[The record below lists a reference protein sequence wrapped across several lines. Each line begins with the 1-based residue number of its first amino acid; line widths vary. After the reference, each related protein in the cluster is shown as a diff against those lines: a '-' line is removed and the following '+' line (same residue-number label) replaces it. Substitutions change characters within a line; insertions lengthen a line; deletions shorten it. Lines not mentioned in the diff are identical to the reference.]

1 MSANRTER
9 NVLFDVRGA
18 AVDEESRAFAA
29 SLLKAWGAEPPRFS
43 LSLRGS
49 GNLGS
54 AAPESLIRTAQS
66 RVPNVVLATWPVWP
80 AKSAVP
86 VVLFVGHGADRLK
99 SMNLRTWS
107 ARRAPLVLVP
117 SRREKVELQVLRRF
131 ARDRVWALDAGP
143 MESIVECA
151 LEWMASGDQ
160 SPPPLQVEQ
169 CCNAPGAL

>member
-1 MSANRTER
+1 FSRDWSSDVCSSDLDRDSAVRSACTDCGDDPIGEGKRGARCLHAGLERSVPNNFPASQIGPTVSANRTER

-66 RVPNVVLATWPVWP
+66 GVPNVVLATWPVWP

-99 SMNLRTWS
+99 SM
-107 ARRAPLVLVP
+107 
-117 SRREKVELQVLRRF
+117 
-131 ARDRVWALDAGP
+131 
-143 MESIVECA
+143 
-151 LEWMASGDQ
+151 
-160 SPPPLQVEQ
+160 
-169 CCNAPGAL
+169 